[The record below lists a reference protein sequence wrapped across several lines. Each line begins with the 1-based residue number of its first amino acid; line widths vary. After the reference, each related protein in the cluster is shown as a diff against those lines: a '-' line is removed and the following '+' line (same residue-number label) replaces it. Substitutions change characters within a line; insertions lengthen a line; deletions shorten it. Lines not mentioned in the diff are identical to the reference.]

1 MLAVVGVSPT
11 SGEALDAVGSR
22 GPRGAAPALSG
33 RPGRVPGVSRR
44 VQGLGCWCRDDHLE
58 GVAPLGP
65 RDRQPTTQRS
75 RGRDGQ
81 GHTRTMDFIQPYG

>member
-1 MLAVVGVSPT
+1 MLAVVGVSPRP
-11 SGEALDAVGSR
+11 GEAFDAVGSR

-33 RPGRVPGVSRR
+33 RPGRVAGVSRR

-65 RDRQPTTQRS
+65 RDRQPTTQGS
-75 RGRDGQ
+75 RGRDCE
-81 GHTRTMDFIQPYG
+81 GHIRTMDFIQPYG